1 MKAKTL
7 LYLLL
12 AAALTSCNGGDNGR
26 TIDGTDTSNLNR
38 NVSATQPELSRLEF
52 PRVKTDGSSLVVIHR
67 AGESYNNGLNFATEW
82 DTELMSQRWS
92 CYIMV
97 QGYQKSGVTRR
108 DYRIDKSR
116 ESTYLMDADMDESLY
131 LDDDYFYGSGF
142 DHGHICPSAD
152 RLYSTKANDQ
162 TFYLTNMQPQYNKF
176 NAGLWAKMEER
187 VRNFTP
193 KASGDTL
200 FVCKGG
206 TIDTEENI
214 LQRVKGKLIVPKYF
228 YMALLMKNSLGYRAI
243 AFWAENQNKDLSS
256 DISNLKNYCLSIDE
270 LESRTGIDFFCN
282 LPDKTETEVEAS
294 YSLAAWGI
302 AE

>member
-1 MKAKTL
+1 MKLRL
-7 LYLLL
+7 LFLVLL
-12 AAALTSCNGGDNGR
+12 AAIVASCGDDSEPRSLTDSDATNTNCNS
-26 TIDGTDTSNLNR
+26 TI
-38 NVSATQPELSRLEF
+38 AQPELAGLEF
-52 PRVKTDGSSLVVIHR
+52 PRAKTDGSSLVILHKT
-67 AGESYNNGLNFATEW
+67 SDKYNGGLNFATEW

-97 QGYQKSGVTRR
+97 QGYSKSGVTRR
-108 DYRIDKSR
+108 DHRIDKSQ
-116 ESTYLMDADMDESLY
+116 STYLMDADMDESLY

-162 TFYLTNMQPQYNKF
+162 TFYLTNMQPQYNSF
-176 NAGLWAKMEER
+176 NAGLWAKMEAR

-206 TIDTEENI
+206 TIDSEDNI
-214 LQRVKGKLIVPKYF
+214 LQRIKGKLIVPKYF

-243 AFWAENQNKDLSS
+243 AFWAENQNKDLSN
-256 DISNLKNYCLSIDE
+256 DISNLKNYCISIDE

>member
-1 MKAKTL
+1 MFIA
-7 LYLLL
+7 LL
-12 AAALTSCNGGDNGR
+12 AACGNDDEGGNSADNN
-26 TIDGTDTSNLNR
+26 SVNLNR

-67 AGESYNNGLNFATEW
+67 TSDGYNDGLNFATEW
-82 DTELMSQRWS
+82 DKNLKSQRWS

-97 QGYQKSGVTRR
+97 QGYHKSGIERR
-108 DYRIDKSR
+108 DYRINKKT
-116 ESTYLMDADMDESLY
+116 ESTYLYDADMNDSYY

-152 RLYSTKANDQ
+152 RLYSNKANDQ

-176 NAGLWAKMEER
+176 NAGLWAKMEDR
-187 VRNFTP
+187 VRKFTP
-193 KASGDTL
+193 TAAGDTL

-206 TIDTEENI
+206 TIDSEENI
-214 LQRVKGKLIVPKYF
+214 LQRVQGKLIVPKYF

-243 AFWAENQNKDLSS
+243 AFWAENLNKDMSS
-256 DISNLKNYCLSIDE
+256 DISNLKNYCISIDE

-282 LPDKTETEVEAS
+282 LPDKIETEVEKS